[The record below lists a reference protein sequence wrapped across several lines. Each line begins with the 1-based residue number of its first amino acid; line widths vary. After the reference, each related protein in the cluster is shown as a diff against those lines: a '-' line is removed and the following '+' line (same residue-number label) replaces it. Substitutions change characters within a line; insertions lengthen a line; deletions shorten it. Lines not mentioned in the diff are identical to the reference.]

1 MSASTVPLDRTDLLR
16 AAQDVHSAA
25 VLPES
30 APQIRPH
37 LRPVPAPQAK
47 RKSPLAGALTAVAI
61 VLSILFAQLGLSIAV
76 SQGAYEARALQAELR
91 DLTRVE
97 RVLSQNAE
105 KLASPQNLAE
115 NAVRLGM
122 VQNTTPATLR
132 LSDGAVLG
140 TIAGGT
146 AAVTANS
153 VPNSTLAGIPVVNA
167 DGLLT
172 VRDSEKAAL
181 AADAKQS
188 TPVAWEGLLPA
199 PNTH

>member
-16 AAQDVHSAA
+16 AVEDVHFAE
-25 VLPES
+25 VRPEQ

-105 KLASPQNLAE
+105 KLSSPQNLAE